1 MGLGGGALGLIYLHR
16 QTLEAIRRQPSPP
29 ISGDDPLGLQ
39 GNWQLAGIGRDK
51 NTFPAE
57 IISRIMNQTWEFGAD
72 GQLTIKTLGLRK
84 ILTYSINGREITTR
98 DPLRG
103 NSRRLE
109 IVSGDPV
116 NLVLRSV
123 DPPQVEYS
131 LERMPGVS
139 GP

>member
-1 MGLGGGALGLIYLHR
+1 
-16 QTLEAIRRQPSPP
+16 
-29 ISGDDPLGLQ
+29 
-39 GNWQLAGIGRDK
+39 
-51 NTFPAE
+51 
-57 IISRIMNQTWEFGAD
+57 MNQTWEFDAD